1 VADNRF
7 HMAWFL
13 NFSSPAWTGNWTGSD
28 GATWTDGSFYVE
40 MAQSLERA
48 CFDYM
53 MLEDSSMVSDAYEGT
68 SRIDLKYGLYA
79 PKHDPLPL
87 IPLLADATKRIG
99 LVATASTSF
108 YPPFLLAR
116 RMATLDHLTGGRVG
130 WNIVTSSEDRAAQN
144 YGMDKLFEHDNRYE
158 RADEYVELVTR
169 LWESW
174 APDSVV
180 MDRDTGTYTD
190 FRRVNPINFEGKY
203 FKSRGPLNTLPPL
216 QGRPAFCQAGGSP
229 RGRQFAAAHADTLLA
244 SAFGVTKM
252 KAYRDDIRARMVAVG
267 RDPDDCKVLFIVSPI
282 LGETMEEAQ
291 EKAERGRRMAEHMA
305 EAALGHLSALTENDF
320 SSYDLDAPVPQVT
333 TNGHRSTLSDFLSLG
348 ESGRTLREVAA
359 AWTISSLELIGTPDH
374 VAEQMGEA
382 MDAVG
387 GDGFLITGKPNR
399 RYIAEIAEGLA
410 PALKRRG
417 LIRSEYEHR
426 YLRDNLKEF

>member
-1 VADNRF
+1 
-7 HMAWFL
+7 MA
-13 NFSSPAWTGNWTGSD
+13 
-28 GATWTDGSFYVE
+28 V
-40 MAQSLERA
+40 
-48 CFDYM
+48 
-53 MLEDSSMVSDAYEGT
+53 
-68 SRIDLKYGLYA
+68 I
-79 PKHDPLPL
+79 
-87 IPLLADATKRIG
+87 
-99 LVATASTSF
+99 
-108 YPPFLLAR
+108 
-116 RMATLDHLTGGRVG
+116 
-130 WNIVTSSEDRAAQN
+130 
-144 YGMDKLFEHDNRYE
+144 
-158 RADEYVELVTR
+158 
-169 LWESW
+169 
-174 APDSVV
+174 
-180 MDRDTGTYTD
+180 
-190 FRRVNPINFEGKY
+190 
-203 FKSRGPLNTLPPL
+203 
-216 QGRPAFCQAGGSP
+216 
-229 RGRQFAAAHADTLLA
+229 
-244 SAFGVTKM
+244 
-252 KAYRDDIRARMVAVG
+252 G

-320 SSYDLDAPVPQVT
+320 STYDLDAPVPQVT

-399 RYIAEIAEGLA
+399 RYINEISEGLA